1 MKVKGYRKLGAAL
14 GVSHTAAIKASKT
27 GRIKPEP
34 DGSWDIERCRR
45 DLAANTHPIKSQ
57 QARAQQKNKA
67 APVPIA
73 KQAGDSKE
81 SLPDAI
87 CRKETALA
95 NLREIEEATKRAEL
109 IDVSQIEQ
117 VWATVGQTIRDN
129 LLGMPDK
136 LTPMLAAMTDK
147 KAIRT
152 YLMESFRQLL
162 TALPDEIHKRAA

>member
-1 MKVKGYRKLGAAL
+1 MGLSCRAAAKELGISHVALLKAARE
-14 GVSHTAAIKASKT
+14 
-27 GRIKPEP
+27 GRAPREP
-34 DGSWDIERCRR
+34 DKSFDVEKCRKA
-45 DLAANTHPIKSQ
+45 LKLKTHPIKSQ
-57 QARAQQKNKA
+57 QARAQQKRKPEA
-67 APVPIA
+67 VAPA
-73 KQAGDSKE
+73 KQVSSSKE

-162 TALPDEIHKRAA
+162 TALPGEISKRAA